1 MKRYIVTV
9 HCEDIIA
16 IILADNEDDAI
27 DKYLGD
33 EVEEYDVAWSQPDI
47 HAKLEEI

>member
-16 IILADNEDDAI
+16 IVLADNEDDAI
-27 DKYLGD
+27 DKYSEGKI
-33 EVEEYDVAWSQPDI
+33 EEYDVAWSQPDI
-47 HAKLEEI
+47 NAVLEE